1 MVKSGNP
8 NEKIPQEK
16 TNKSTKNKK
25 TSKRKRTRSQSSKIS
40 HQPSST
46 SSHSENSSSD
56 SETESQSHNSYPKE
70 IINQPTS
77 NQQSPADLQPQ
88 NNEHQQQYP
97 NWEQDQNN
105 NYPESYPWHN
115 AQNNNQQQSFLWQQ
129 AQNNNF
135 VQWPPPQNPYFLQHQ
150 LRNNRQFNREPPK
163 RPQSPYHAHWL
174 LQGLLQKQ
182 YEKNRIEHPTLNQ
195 DDFVFNF
202 KNDFGRIFIDPETN
216 ITHVQ
221 LFRTSCFFTV
231 EEKTRLEQY
240 YRTNLNKNHTDT
252 HDYANPSKNKL
263 FRCPTPI
270 CNYSIINTTNTSQN
284 ILEHCNHFHQQ
295 NPLTYRYRDND
306 EYIFIEY
313 KPPK

>member
-46 SSHSENSSSD
+46 SSNSENSSSD
-56 SETESQSHNSYPKE
+56 SETESQSHNLYPKE

-77 NQQSPADLQPQ
+77 NQQSPPDLQPQ
-88 NNEHQQQYP
+88 NNEHQQYRD
-97 NWEQDQNN
+97 WEQAQNN
-105 NYPESYPWHN
+105 HYQQNYYPWH
-115 AQNNNQQQSFLWQQ
+115 QQ
-129 AQNNNF
+129 AQNNSF
-135 VQWPPPQNPYFLQHQ
+135 VQWAPSQNPYFLQNN
-150 LRNNRQFNREPPK
+150 LRNNRQFNTGPPK
-163 RPQSPYHAHWL
+163 RPQSSYHAHCL
-174 LQGLLQKQ
+174 LHGLLQKQ

-202 KNDFGRIFIDPETN
+202 KNNFGRIFIDPETN

-221 LFRTSCFFTV
+221 LFRTYCFFTV
-231 EEKTRLEQY
+231 EEQTRLEQY
-240 YRTNLNKNHTDT
+240 YATNLTKNHTDT
-252 HDYANPSKNKL
+252 HDYANPAKDKL

-270 CNYSIINTTNTSQN
+270 CNYSIINTSNTTKN
-284 ILEHCNHFHQQ
+284 ILEHCKLFHQQ
-295 NPLTYRYRDND
+295 NPLTYRYRDNED
-306 EYIFIEY
+306 YIFVEY
-313 KPPK
+313 KPPE